1 MIIIVVVKPL
11 FFYLKF
17 DDDAKSRSS
26 VFSRLGDCTINV
38 SVLKI
43 KKEKKS
49 REINVDNSNFTI
61 FFGI

>member
-43 KKEKKS
+43 KKEKKIS
-49 REINVDNSNFTI
+49 
-61 FFGI
+61 